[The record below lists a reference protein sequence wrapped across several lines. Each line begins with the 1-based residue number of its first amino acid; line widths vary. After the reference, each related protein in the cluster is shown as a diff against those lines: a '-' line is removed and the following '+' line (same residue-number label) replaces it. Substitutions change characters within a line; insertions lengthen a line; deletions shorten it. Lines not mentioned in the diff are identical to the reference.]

1 MFWVV
6 FWDTPKL
13 LGKVWIVS
21 KLTLE
26 LRRKQN
32 NYCRS
37 DLVSRGN
44 SFLSTQPRVTVS
56 RGFSMQ
62 AVGRKTIPIAVIPT
76 GISPFGC
83 LSSGSQVASWH
94 LCAGQCAAEGPAN
107 VWSSLLSASS
117 SASWHSQLHSISWEK
132 PGLCWVVLL
141 CCWWWWWGSCSFTPL
156 VSLLSGNQHVS
167 NFPKLLSMLFLQD
180 KSGLHYPKHGH
191 RRSFT
196 FYFPH

>member
-6 FWDTPKL
+6 FWGTPKL
-13 LGKVWIVS
+13 LGKVCIVS

-37 DLVSRGN
+37 DLASRGN

-117 SASWHSQLHSISWEK
+117 SASWHSQLHSLSWEK

-141 CCWWWWWGSCSFTPL
+141 CCWWW
-156 VSLLSGNQHVS
+156 
-167 NFPKLLSMLFLQD
+167 
-180 KSGLHYPKHGH
+180 
-191 RRSFT
+191 
-196 FYFPH
+196 